1 MSRILFFLGIFIVI
15 AVAWS
20 ISRRRSE
27 LTIKERDELEE
38 LRRTQKGARP
48 LRWESRWS
56 AAHTAGRIFLSAMP
70 CIGAESHTVRPN
82 AEMQT
87 NRERRHFHH
96 AGGTSEG
103 RPFFASLFVVLSPES
118 VLG

>member
-38 LRRTQKGARP
+38 LRRTPAAVGEPMERCAHCGTYFPKCDAVHRGGK
-48 LRWESRWS
+48 SYCS
-56 AAHTAGRIFLSAMP
+56 AECRDADKS
-70 CIGAESHTVRPN
+70 
-82 AEMQT
+82 
-87 NRERRHFHH
+87 
-96 AGGTSEG
+96 
-103 RPFFASLFVVLSPES
+103 
-118 VLG
+118 

>member
-38 LRRTQKGARP
+38 LRRTQKRAHARCGGRADGA
-48 LRWESRWS
+48 LRTLRDV
-56 AAHTAGRIFLSAMP
+56 FP
-70 CIGAESHTVRPN
+70 
-82 AEMQT
+82 
-87 NRERRHFHH
+87 
-96 AGGTSEG
+96 
-103 RPFFASLFVVLSPES
+103 
-118 VLG
+118 

>member
-38 LRRTQKGARP
+38 LRRTQKGRTP
-48 LRWESRWS
+48 
-56 AAHTAGRIFLSAMP
+56 AAVGEPMERCAHCGTYFPKRDAVHRG
-70 CIGAESHTVRPN
+70 GSHTVRPN

>member
-38 LRRTQKGARP
+38 LRRTQKAHARCGGRADGA
-48 LRWESRWS
+48 LRTLRDVFS
-56 AAHTAGRIFLSAMP
+56 
-70 CIGAESHTVRPN
+70 
-82 AEMQT
+82 
-87 NRERRHFHH
+87 
-96 AGGTSEG
+96 
-103 RPFFASLFVVLSPES
+103 
-118 VLG
+118 

>member
-38 LRRTQKGARP
+38 LRRTQKA
-48 LRWESRWS
+48 LRTLRDVFS
-56 AAHTAGRIFLSAMP
+56 
-70 CIGAESHTVRPN
+70 
-82 AEMQT
+82 
-87 NRERRHFHH
+87 
-96 AGGTSEG
+96 
-103 RPFFASLFVVLSPES
+103 
-118 VLG
+118 